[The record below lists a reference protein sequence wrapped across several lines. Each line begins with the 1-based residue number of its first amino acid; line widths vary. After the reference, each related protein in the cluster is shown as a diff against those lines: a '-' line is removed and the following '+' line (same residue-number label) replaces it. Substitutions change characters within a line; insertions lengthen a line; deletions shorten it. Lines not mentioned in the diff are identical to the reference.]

1 MAHAVAQMLPGA
13 KNFVGPLKHHRQ
25 VAPPGLLTSAHHYH
39 EGEKAAAA
47 SVVACSPMNDLH
59 RSRDSGLRS
68 PNRFV
73 KYGFLSRSLGGLD

>member
-1 MAHAVAQMLPGA
+1 MTEDVAAMAHAVAQMLPGA

-47 SVVACSPMNDLH
+47 SVVGAWGKP
-59 RSRDSGLRS
+59 GIEE
-68 PNRFV
+68 V
-73 KYGFLSRSLGGLD
+73 TVI